1 MTASMSKVIPFKR
14 LAVSRSTRGDAAANC
29 AHRNLRLAERNGIVT
44 CADCLATLDPLSAL
58 VMLSGQ
64 YSLAMSQI
72 HRLTARIRLADARI
86 LELSRELD
94 AMSQGER
101 RQNPSPTDT

>member
-1 MTASMSKVIPFKR
+1 MSKVIPFKR
-14 LAVSRSTRGDAAANC
+14 LTVARSTRGDAEANC

-44 CADCLATLDPLSAL
+44 CADCLATTLDPLSAL

-72 HRLTARIRLADARI
+72 HRLTARIRLADAQI

-101 RQNPSPTDT
+101 PQNASPTHT